1 MSHGTGERE
10 EQEDLDGRM
19 ESTVKSSCPARP
31 TPRHGSLCR
40 TREKEIRQCRR
51 STSGVV
57 LRAVESCR
65 LVRSTLEVSAWE
77 AGRKEKA
84 MTELRQSM
92 QEILVT
98 LGNRM
103 RNLRERKGISQESFA
118 EICGLHRTAVGL
130 LERGKSIP
138 RLDTL
143 LIVSEHLGIAV

>member
-1 MSHGTGERE
+1 
-10 EQEDLDGRM
+10 
-19 ESTVKSSCPARP
+19 
-31 TPRHGSLCR
+31 
-40 TREKEIRQCRR
+40 
-51 STSGVV
+51 
-57 LRAVESCR
+57 
-65 LVRSTLEVSAWE
+65 
-77 AGRKEKA
+77 

-143 LIVSEHLGIAV
+143 LIVSEHLGIAVSELLEGLKH